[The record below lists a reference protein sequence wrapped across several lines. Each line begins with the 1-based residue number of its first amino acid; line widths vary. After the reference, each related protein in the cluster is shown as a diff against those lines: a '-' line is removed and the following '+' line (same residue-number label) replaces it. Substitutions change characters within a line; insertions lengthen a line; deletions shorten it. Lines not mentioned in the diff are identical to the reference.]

1 MPINKTYE
9 EQEAY
14 CLGWKRSGISKTDY
28 CKQNKISKSALYN
41 WLNKC
46 KDSKELKI
54 NDENAKQ
61 SGSIKFLRLN
71 DIKQGKECRDEDVL
85 EILLPNGVRIK
96 VNVPGGE
103 ANIFLRELMQ
113 WK

>member
-14 CLGWKRSGISKTDY
+14 CLDWKRSGLSKADY

-41 WLNKC
+41 WLNKF
-46 KDSKELKI
+46 KDTKDHKI
-54 NDENAKQ
+54 NDKDAKQ
-61 SGSIKFLRLN
+61 PDTIKFLRLN
-71 DIKQGKECRDEDVL
+71 DIKQGNECGNTNVL

-96 VNVPGGE
+96 VNVPGDD
-103 ANIFLRELMQ
+103 ANIFLQELMQ